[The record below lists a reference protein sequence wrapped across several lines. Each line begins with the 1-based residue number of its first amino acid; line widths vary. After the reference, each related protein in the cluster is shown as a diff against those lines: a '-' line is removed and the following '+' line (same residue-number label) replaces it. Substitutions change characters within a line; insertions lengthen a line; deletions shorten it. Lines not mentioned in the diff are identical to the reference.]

1 MNAYFCQSV
10 LMSNI
15 WLNLVFFF
23 SPFLF
28 SEHYQKN
35 SRWFACFF
43 PCSGLGFSRHSRHSH
58 WFACWSLRT
67 YQPQTW
73 ACHLYRFVSFWLWCD
88 FLILCCHLSNIL
100 EPFSFVSCQT
110 CGWSASALVW
120 TLLQVLVPKG
130 SAVHQ
135 RPRKIKR
142 EKVETWSPTEKYG
155 NKLNPKGEPH
165 KNRNPTWNKH
175 EKGKER
181 NNMRQNKSGTPKKQ
195 NIPWKNCF
203 VGSMENKLG
212 TMNLGIF
219 RRGLRLRT

>member
-23 SPFLF
+23 PRSFF

-135 RPRKIKR
+135 RPRRKKERERESGNMKSNGEIWKQTESQRGDHIKTGIPRHMKQTWKKEKKGTTCGKIKVGR
-142 EKVETWSPTEKYG
+142 QK
-155 NKLNPKGEPH
+155 NKTYL
-165 KNRNPTWNKH
+165 
-175 EKGKER
+175 GK
-181 NNMRQNKSGTPKKQ
+181 
-195 NIPWKNCF
+195 I
-203 VGSMENKLG
+203 VL
-212 TMNLGIF
+212 
-219 RRGLRLRT
+219 